1 LRGRAG
7 NDNFECHLDYREGV
21 AVLGRI
27 ACTLFLIGVLTP
39 SLAVDGAAQSR
50 RKAKGGG
57 ATAQQAIGKG
67 CKSSLMSLVE
77 GGVAVAR
84 GCLVGQNQWRFWCS
98 DGSLFN
104 EGHRCTI
111 SNVATVQAPEG
122 DGCKSALMPLVENGV
137 TWGKGCSIGTNRW
150 RFWCSSGRVYDE
162 IQPDP
167 PPQGGVG
174 KLCNPAAKDS
184 VAAIS
189 PQPAGQ
195 GEAFTASPDENALSQ
210 CMQQILSRNQCGP
223 YLVVKDIRQL
233 SKRGAGNDAVLVA
246 EVDLETIQEFEVRS
260 DTAINCTGTWWREDP
275 QFTRHQLSFPESKY
289 FVKVGQL
296 LTLRKTF
303 TFQKNDFG
311 WRCQVQSM
319 KPVENAVV
327 RKSSQ

>member
-1 LRGRAG
+1 
-7 NDNFECHLDYREGV
+7 
-21 AVLGRI
+21 
-27 ACTLFLIGVLTP
+27 
-39 SLAVDGAAQSR
+39 
-50 RKAKGGG
+50 
-57 ATAQQAIGKG
+57 
-67 CKSSLMSLVE
+67 M
-77 GGVAVAR
+77 
-84 GCLVGQNQWRFWCS
+84 
-98 DGSLFN
+98 
-104 EGHRCTI
+104 
-111 SNVATVQAPEG
+111 
-122 DGCKSALMPLVENGV
+122 
-137 TWGKGCSIGTNRW
+137 
-150 RFWCSSGRVYDE
+150 
-162 IQPDP
+162 
-167 PPQGGVG
+167 
-174 KLCNPAAKDS
+174 CNPAAKDS

-195 GEAFTASPDENALSQ
+195 GEAFTASPDKNALSQ

-246 EVDLETIQEFEVRS
+246 EVDMETIQEFEVRS

>member
-1 LRGRAG
+1 ML
-7 NDNFECHLDYREGV
+7 V
-21 AVLGRI
+21 KI
-27 ACTLFLIGVLTP
+27 ACTLFLIGAYTS
-39 SLAVDGAAQSR
+39 SLVVEGAAQSR
-50 RKAKGGG
+50 RKARSEGGG
-57 ATAQQAIGKG
+57 AAAQQPIGTG
-67 CKSSLMSLVE
+67 CKSNLMTLVE

-84 GCLVGQNQWRFWCS
+84 GCLVGQNQWRFWCA

-104 EGHRCTI
+104 EGHRCTVD
-111 SNVATVQAPEG
+111 NVATLQAPEG

-162 IQPDP
+162 VQPYP
-167 PPQGGVG
+167 PPPGGVG

-184 VAAIS
+184 ATIVA
-189 PQPAGQ
+189 PQPAGTA
-195 GEAFTASPDENALSQ
+195 EAFAAAPDENALGH

-233 SKRGAGNDAVLVA
+233 SKRGARNDAVLVA

-303 TFQKNDFG
+303 AFQKNDFG

-327 RKSSQ
+327 RRSSQ